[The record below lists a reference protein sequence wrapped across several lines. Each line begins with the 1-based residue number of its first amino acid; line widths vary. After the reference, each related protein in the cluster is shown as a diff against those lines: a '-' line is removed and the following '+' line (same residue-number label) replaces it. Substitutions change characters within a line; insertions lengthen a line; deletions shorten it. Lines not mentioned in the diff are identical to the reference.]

1 MLSSQNKDKKY
12 SKDFY
17 FACSQSQYNWKLTKD
32 PYADVRRKSFPI
44 LKDTY
49 DSMQDYDDV
58 IIYIYNKISIQIN

>member
-1 MLSSQNKDKKY
+1 MLSLQNKDKKD

-17 FACSQSQYNWKLTKD
+17 FACSQSPYNWKLTKD
-32 PYADVRRKSFPI
+32 PYSDVRRKSFPI

-58 IIYIYNKISIQIN
+58 IIYIYNKISIK